1 MRLRTRLVG
10 LVATLTILGIVIGL
24 PVALLAIG
32 ANPLPDEV
40 PTLEQLRVFFTSPD
54 DGTLALGFIA
64 LVGWAAWAFL
74 AASLAL
80 EGVARVR
87 RTSSPHLPGLALP
100 QSAARG
106 LIGAALLLF
115 VTAPVGMP
123 TAHASAGTAA
133 TASAVA
139 STPSRAAPVPSG
151 QLAPPATPQAQ
162 VTPPKAKPSTIDHT
176 VKRGDTLWSLAE
188 AHLGDGARYGE
199 IVELNPKTLG
209 DDPGFL
215 APGTVLTIPTP
226 ATEAAGADGT
236 RVVEPGD
243 TLSKIAN
250 EELGDPERYP
260 EIYEASKDTAQPGDR
275 QLVDPDLI
283 LPGWTLTIPGAA
295 TPATSP
301 TAPTP
306 KARVEGMAP
315 SSTSAAPHS
324 VPSGET
330 PGAESDRPPAA
341 STPSIPSSQSAP
353 VPASVTDARTV
364 DVEETSSVA
373 PWMLAGLVGGGGVLA
388 GSMALLLLRRRR
400 AQFRARRP
408 GRTIATPEPVLVPV
422 EKTVTA
428 IGSTTAPTV
437 EHLDAALRRLAVSH
451 AGSGQA
457 MPQVAA
463 VQMTLTGLTLHLS
476 GPSTLDAPWQGTEDH
491 LHWTLPAQADAAAVG
506 PLVEDQP
513 APYPMLCTIGASD
526 AGDVW
531 MLNLEDLD
539 LVITG
544 DVDYGR
550 DFARYIAAEIACNP
564 WSHGVTVDLIG
575 VATEVAAMNPERVRV
590 HTGDDPAAD
599 LVADAVAMIDR
610 SQDAGTDVSTARA
623 AQLGADPWPAK
634 MLMVDAA
641 ADTTPALE
649 QLLDLVRTHG
659 GHTGT
664 SVVVRGEEL
673 AGDGIEVQISASGR
687 IVMPTSGLDLIA
699 VGLTADEAQGCAALL
714 AQSEDLE
721 DVDIPS
727 VDESDEESWK
737 AWTDEA
743 GALREEYTLP
753 RISLNDVDEE
763 DAQPAAPPTSILA
776 DPDEEYVEHGATT
789 VADLNALA
797 PRVTPQVRDAVL
809 NADPTLDDDLER
821 WHSDTCDLP
830 RLTFLGPVTARTR
843 GAALAKR
850 KPYFTELLAYLVT
863 RRHGATPD
871 EVADTFNISQTKAR
885 DYVNTVRD
893 WLGTNP
899 RTGDKHLP
907 DARKAPLA
915 QMRGT
920 SVYQVLDALVD
931 ADLFRRLRVRGEAR
945 GAEGI
950 DDLCAALRLVQGRPF
965 DNLRKGGWYWLS
977 EGDRLD
983 QHMVC
988 AVVDVA
994 HLITTHSLRD
1004 GDLKSARLAAETAA
1018 LAAPDEE
1025 IPRLDLAAV
1034 AAAEGHAN
1042 EADRILRDEILNR
1055 TDDDGPPAELSE
1067 RTQQIIAGKD
1077 WLKRSQQ
1084 AS

>member
-1 MRLRTRLVG
+1 MAALI
-10 LVATLTILGIVIGL
+10 ILGIVIGL

-40 PTLEQLRVFFTSPD
+40 PTLEQLRVFLTSPD
-54 DGTLALGFIA
+54 DGTLALGFIT
-64 LVGWAAWAFL
+64 LVGWAAWASL
-74 AASLAL
+74 AASLAM
-80 EGVARVR
+80 EGIARVR
-87 RTSSPHLPGLALP
+87 RTSPPHLPGLALP

-123 TAHASAGTAA
+123 TAHGSVGTAA
-133 TASAVA
+133 TASAAV
-139 STPSRAAPVPSG
+139 STPSIAAPVPSG
-151 QLAPPATPQAQ
+151 QLAPSATPQAQ
-162 VTPPKAKPSTIDHT
+162 VVPPEAKPSTIEHT

-215 APGTVLTIPTP
+215 TPGTALTIPTP
-226 ATEAAGADGT
+226 HTKAAGADDT
-236 RVVEPGD
+236 RVVELGD
-243 TLSKIAN
+243 TLSEIAKD
-250 EELGDPERYP
+250 ELGDPDRYP
-260 EIYEASKDTAQPGDR
+260 EIYAASKDTAQPGDR
-275 QLVDPDLI
+275 RLVDPDLI

-301 TAPTP
+301 TAPTS
-306 KARVEGMAP
+306 KAPAESVAP
-315 SSTSAAPHS
+315 PPASTAPHS

-330 PGAESDRPPAA
+330 PGAETTNPPAA
-341 STPSIPSSQSAP
+341 STPSIPSGQS
-353 VPASVTDARTV
+353 VPAPASTGA
-364 DVEETSSVA
+364 VEETSSVA
-373 PWMLAGLVGGGGVLA
+373 PWMLTGLVGGGGVLA

-408 GRTIATPEPVLVPV
+408 GRTIATPKPVLIPV

-437 EHLDAALRRLAVSH
+437 EHLDAALRRLALSH
-451 AGSGQA
+451 TSAGQA
-457 MPQVAA
+457 MPEVAA
-463 VQMTLTGLTLHLS
+463 VQMTQTGLTLHLS

-491 LHWTLPAQADAAAVG
+491 LHWTLSAQADPAT
-506 PLVEDQP
+506 VEPPVEEQP

-531 MLNLEDLD
+531 MLNLEDMD

-544 DVDYGR
+544 DADYGR

-564 WSHGVTVDLIG
+564 WSHGVKVDLIG
-575 VATEVAAMNPERVRV
+575 VATEVAAMNPERMRV
-590 HTGDDPAAD
+590 HTGDDPATD

-610 SQDAGTDVSTARA
+610 SQDAGTDVSSARA
-623 AQLGADPWPAK
+623 AQLGADPWPAR
-634 MLMVDAA
+634 MLMVDTA

-664 SVVVRGEEL
+664 SVVVRGEDL
-673 AGDGIEVQISASGR
+673 ASDGIEVQISTSGR
-687 IVMPTSGLDLIA
+687 IVMPTSGLNLIA

-727 VDESDEESWK
+727 VDADEESWK

-743 GALREEYTLP
+743 GALRDEYTLP
-753 RISLNDVDEE
+753 RSSHDDEDE
-763 DAQPAAPPTSILA
+763 WADPNGEAAQGAASPTSILT

-789 VADLNALA
+789 IADLNALA

-821 WHSDTCDLP
+821 WHSDACDLP

-915 QMRGT
+915 QTRGT

-931 ADLFRRLRVRGEAR
+931 ADLFRRLRARGEAR

-965 DNLRKGGWYWLS
+965 ESLRKGGWYWLS

-994 HLITTHSLRD
+994 HLVTTHSLRK
-1004 GDLKSARLAAETAA
+1004 GDLKRARLAAETAA

-1034 AAAEGHAN
+1034 AAAEGHPN
-1042 EADRILRDEILNR
+1042 EAGRILRDEILNR

-1067 RTQQIIAGKD
+1067 RTQQIIAGRD
-1077 WLKRSQQ
+1077 WQKHSQQ

>member
-10 LVATLTILGIVIGL
+10 LVATLSILGIVVGL

-32 ANPLPDEV
+32 ANPLPDEL
-40 PTLEQLRVFFTSPD
+40 PSLEQLRVFLTSPD
-54 DGTLALGFIA
+54 DGTLALGFIT

-74 AASLAL
+74 AASLVL
-80 EGVARVR
+80 EGLARLR
-87 RTSSPHLPGLALP
+87 RTAAPRLPGLALP
-100 QSAARG
+100 QTAARG

-115 VTAPVGMP
+115 VAAPGGMQ
-123 TAHASAGTAA
+123 TAHASTATAA
-133 TASAVA
+133 IESVAA
-139 STPSRAAPVPSG
+139 STTSTATSVPSEQAERSIKPPAHAAPPEGKSPTVE
-151 QLAPPATPQAQ
+151 
-162 VTPPKAKPSTIDHT
+162 HT
-176 VKRGDTLWSLAE
+176 VSRGDTLWSLAE
-188 AHLGDGARYGE
+188 THLGDGSRYSE
-199 IVELNPKTLG
+199 IVELNPKALG

-215 APGTVLTIPTP
+215 TPGTVLIVPTTS
-226 ATEAAGADGT
+226 TEGVDRAGT
-236 RVVEPGD
+236 KIVERGD
-243 TLSKIAN
+243 TLSGIAA
-250 EELGDPERYP
+250 EELGDPDRYP
-260 EIYEASKDTAQPGDR
+260 EIYAASKDTEQPGNR
-275 QLVDPDLI
+275 YLADPDLI
-283 LPGWTLTIPGAA
+283 LPGWSLTIPETDASTKTHA
-295 TPATSP
+295 
-301 TAPTP
+301 APTP
-306 KARVEGMAP
+306 KTPSGSVAP
-315 SSTSAAPHS
+315 SSSNAIPHS
-324 VPSGET
+324 VPSSEKAEAET
-330 PGAESDRPPAA
+330 ERPKATA
-341 STPSIPSSQSAP
+341 TPSIPSGQGQSSGATTSAADASTSDTAEAP
-353 VPASVTDARTV
+353 
-364 DVEETSSVA
+364 SVA

-400 AQFRARRP
+400 SQFRARRP

-437 EHLDAALRRLAVSH
+437 EHLDAALRQLAAAH
-451 AGSGQA
+451 AGTGQS
-457 MPQVAA
+457 MPEVAA
-463 VQMTLTGLTLHLS
+463 VQMTQTGLTLHLS
-476 GPSTLDAPWQGTEDH
+476 DPSALEAPWQGTEDH
-491 LHWTLPAQADAAAVG
+491 LHWTLPAPADPEAVG
-506 PLVEDQP
+506 QLGEDQP

-531 MLNLEDLD
+531 MLNLEDMD

-544 DVDYGR
+544 DIDYGR

-590 HTGDDPAAD
+590 HTGADPAAD

-610 SQDAGTDVSTARA
+610 SLDAGTDVSTARA
-623 AQLGADPWPAK
+623 AQLGADPWPAR

-641 ADTTPALE
+641 AETTPAME
-649 QLLDLVRTHG
+649 QLLELVRSHAG
-659 GHTGT
+659 QTGT
-664 SVVVRGEEL
+664 SVVVRGKEL
-673 AGDGIEVQISASGR
+673 AADGIEVQISASGR

-699 VGLTADEAQGCAALL
+699 VGLTGDEAQGCAALL

-727 VDESDEESWK
+727 LDDAEEEGWK

-743 GALREEYTLP
+743 GALRDEYTLP
-753 RISLNDVDEE
+753 RVSLDDEE
-763 DAQPAAPPTSILA
+763 GDHTEVPPTSILA
-776 DPDEEYVEHGATT
+776 DPDEEYIEHAATT
-789 VADLNALA
+789 VDDLNVLA
-797 PRVTPQVRDAVL
+797 PRVTPRVREAVL
-809 NADPTLDDDLER
+809 NADPTLDDDVEL
-821 WHSDTCDLP
+821 WHSETCALP

-843 GAALAKR
+843 GMALAKR

-915 QMRGT
+915 QTRGT
-920 SVYQVLDALVD
+920 SVYQVLDVLVD
-931 ADLFRRLRVRGEAR
+931 ADLFRRLRARGEAR

-994 HLITTHSLRD
+994 HLVTTHSLRV
-1004 GDLKSARLAAETAA
+1004 GDLKRARLAAETAA

-1067 RTQQIIAGKD
+1067 RTQQIISGKD
-1077 WLKRSQQ
+1077 WLKQSQR

>member
-24 PVALLAIG
+24 PAALLAIG
-32 ANPLPDEV
+32 ANPLPNEV
-40 PTLEQLRVFFTSPD
+40 PTLEQLRVFLTSPD
-54 DGTLALGFIA
+54 DGTLALGFIT
-64 LVGWAAWAFL
+64 LVGWAAWTFL
-74 AASLAL
+74 AAALAL
-80 EGVARVR
+80 EGIARVR

-133 TASAVA
+133 TASAAA
-139 STPSRAAPVPSG
+139 STPAIAAPVPSG
-151 QLAPPATPQAQ
+151 QLAPPAAPQAQ
-162 VTPPKAKPSTIDHT
+162 STPPEAKPSTIDHP

-199 IVELNPKTLG
+199 IVEFNPKTLG
-209 DDPGFL
+209 GDPGFL
-215 APGTVLTIPTP
+215 TPGTVLTIPTAP
-226 ATEAAGADGT
+226 TKAAGADGT
-236 RVVEPGD
+236 RVVERGD

-250 EELGDPERYP
+250 EELGDPDRYP
-260 EIYEASKDTAQPGDR
+260 EIYTASKDTAQPGDR

-295 TPATSP
+295 TPATSH

-306 KARVEGMAP
+306 KTPAEGTAP
-315 SSTSAAPHS
+315 SPTSAAPYN

-330 PGAESDRPPAA
+330 PGTESARPPTA
-341 STPSIPSSQSAP
+341 STPSIPSGQSAP
-353 VPASVTDARTV
+353 LPASVTDARTV

-408 GRTIATPEPVLVPV
+408 GRTIATLEPVLVPV

-437 EHLDAALRRLAVSH
+437 EHLDAALRRLAAAH
-451 AGSGQA
+451 ADTGQT
-457 MPQVAA
+457 MPEVAA
-463 VQMTLTGLTLHLS
+463 VQMTQTGLTLHLS
-476 GPSTLDAPWQGTEDH
+476 GPSAIEAPWQGTEDQ
-491 LHWTLPAQADAAAVG
+491 LHWTLPAPAGPEDVG

-531 MLNLEDLD
+531 MLNLEDMD

-544 DVDYGR
+544 DIDYGR

-564 WSHGVTVDLIG
+564 WSHCVTVDLVG

-590 HTGDDPAAD
+590 HTGADPAAD

-610 SQDAGTDVSTARA
+610 SLDAGTDVSTARA
-623 AQLGADPWPAK
+623 AQLGADPWPAR

-641 ADTTPALE
+641 AETTPAME
-649 QLLDLVRTHG
+649 QLLELVRSHAG
-659 GHTGT
+659 QTGT

-673 AGDGIEVQISASGR
+673 ADDGIEVQISAAGR

-699 VGLTADEAQGCAALL
+699 VGLTGDEAQGCAALL

-727 VDESDEESWK
+727 LDDAEEEGWK

-743 GALREEYTLP
+743 GALRDEYTLP
-753 RISLNDVDEE
+753 RVSLDDEE
-763 DAQPAAPPTSILA
+763 GGHAEVPPTSILA
-776 DPDEEYVEHGATT
+776 DPDEEYIEHGATT
-789 VADLNALA
+789 VDDLNVLA
-797 PRVTPQVRDAVL
+797 PRVTPRVREAVL
-809 NADPTLDDDLER
+809 NADPTLDGDVEL
-821 WHSDTCDLP
+821 WHSETCALP

-843 GAALAKR
+843 GMALAKR

-915 QMRGT
+915 QTRGT
-920 SVYQVLDALVD
+920 SVYQVLDVLVD
-931 ADLFRRLRVRGEAR
+931 TDLFRRLRARGEAR

-994 HLITTHSLRD
+994 HLVTTHSLRV
-1004 GDLKSARLAAETAA
+1004 GDLKRARMAAETAA

-1034 AAAEGHAN
+1034 AAAEGHTN

-1067 RTQQIIAGKD
+1067 RTQQIISGKD
-1077 WLKRSQQ
+1077 WLKQSQR